1 MRLKLWLN
9 IFWYIFFSYFR
20 KVMNEPEAIKPMD
33 PSPLLV
39 PIISESFKRLTPE
52 GAGGSLPLM
61 ALGFHP
67 ESLPRHH
74 SAFAAVLSKRKYDNI
89 NINGIAFDTSH
100 I

>member
-1 MRLKLWLN
+1 
-9 IFWYIFFSYFR
+9 
-20 KVMNEPEAIKPMD
+20 MNEPEAIKPMD

-39 PIISESFKRLTPE
+39 PIISESFKRLSPE

-61 ALGFHP
+61 PLGFHP

-89 NINGIAFDTSH
+89 NINGIAFNTSRIDSKIKLH
-100 I
+100 GLI